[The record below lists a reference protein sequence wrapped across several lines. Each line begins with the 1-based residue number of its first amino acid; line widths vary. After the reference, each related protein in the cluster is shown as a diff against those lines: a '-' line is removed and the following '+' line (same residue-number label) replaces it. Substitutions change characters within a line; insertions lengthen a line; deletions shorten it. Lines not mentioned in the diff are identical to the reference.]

1 MLNETGGPARSGDAR
16 MVDVGAKGVTA
27 REAVASGSLAL
38 SEEALRSVVAGTCPK
53 GDVIAV
59 AKVAAI
65 QAAKRTSEIIPLC
78 HAIALESFEVEI
90 TPGDGTL
97 DIVCTARA
105 SARTGVE
112 MEALTGVA
120 AAALAI
126 YDMTKSLCREG
137 RIERIRLERKSGGKS
152 GDFHRGE
159 GVDCQE

>member
-1 MLNETGGPARSGDAR
+1 
-16 MVDVGAKGVTA
+16 MVDVGAKRVNT
-27 REAVASGSLAL
+27 REAVASGAVAL
-38 SEEALRSVVAGTCPK
+38 SEEALRSVMAGTCPK
-53 GDVIAV
+53 GDVIVV

-65 QAAKRTSEIIPLC
+65 QAAKRTSQIVPLC
-78 HAIALESFEVEI
+78 HPIPLESLDVKI

-105 SARTGVE
+105 AARTGVE

-137 RIERIRLERKSGGKS
+137 SIERIRLEQKSGGKS
-152 GDFHRGE
+152 GDFHRGKD
-159 GVDCQE
+159 VAP